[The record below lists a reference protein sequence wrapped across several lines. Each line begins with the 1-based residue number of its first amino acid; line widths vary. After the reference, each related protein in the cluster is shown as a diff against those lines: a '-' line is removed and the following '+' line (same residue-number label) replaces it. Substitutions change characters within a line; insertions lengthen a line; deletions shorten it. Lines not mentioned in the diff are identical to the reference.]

1 MNLGNSVPSI
11 PSQPSSSAPPP
22 MTSGWWHDNRK
33 IVAIV
38 GVAVVV
44 MLLFVFFLLFVGQG
58 RRGTL
63 TLPGILEGRQAAV
76 PVSLTTEYKNPFD
89 RDSQYV
95 NPFQEFKSPF
105 HSLQQ

>member
-1 MNLGNSVPSI
+1 MNLGNSVPA
-11 PSQPSSSAPPP
+11 PSSSPPP
-22 MTSGWWHDNRK
+22 MVSGGWWHDNRK

-38 GVAVVV
+38 GVAVVVV